1 MSVTNLCRSKGVSTC
16 EQLKINNSTNNYA
29 QDRSTDMKKLLLGGF
44 LVAAVLATAG
54 FAATRASTTEASETT
69 PVTQTAPAIERGIT
83 AQQADADETTAK
95 PYIGISIR
103 NAPEDGGTD
112 GALVVSVVEGSPA
125 DGRLQVDDIITAI
138 DDTAVS
144 GARDVVGIVH
154 ESAPGDSI
162 IFSVS
167 RGGSATDI
175 SITVGELPA
184 DGHPHAN
191 RRHGHMGMRAH
202 GYGHGHMGNMGM
214 GNGMRGGVS
223 ASLITSESRYLTD
236 DGVKTVLKAAG
247 TTQNIDATAGTFDLL
262 LRDES
267 ETLSFTVNDD
277 TKIFV
282 QGVEGAANIADLS
295 ADTDTTTMV
304 MQVTSE
310 DGTQQVHFVVQGNFA
325 KHRMHRHRSNGK

>member
-1 MSVTNLCRSKGVSTC
+1 
-16 EQLKINNSTNNYA
+16 
-29 QDRSTDMKKLLLGGF
+29 MKKLLLGGF
-44 LVAAVLATAG
+44 LLAAILGAAG
-54 FAATRASTTEASETT
+54 FAAMRVSTTEASETT
-69 PVTQTAPAIERGIT
+69 PAAQTATAIERGIT

-103 NAPEDGGTD
+103 NAPEDGDTD

-125 DGRLQVDDIITAI
+125 DGNLQSDDIITAI
-138 DDTAVS
+138 DGAAVS
-144 GARDVVGIVH
+144 GARAVVNIVH
-154 ESAPGDSI
+154 ERAPGDNI

-167 RGGSATDI
+167 RDGSATDI

-191 RRHGHMGMRAH
+191 RRHAHMSKRAP
-202 GYGHGHMGNMGM
+202 GYGHGHMGMGK
-214 GNGMRGGVS
+214 GMLGGVHD
-223 ASLITSESRYLTD
+223 SLITSESRYLTD
-236 DGVKTVLKAAG
+236 DGVKTVLTAAG

-282 QGVEGAANIADLS
+282 QGVKSIASIADMS
-295 ADTDTTTMV
+295 ADTDMTTMV
-304 MQVTSE
+304 MQVTNE
-310 DGTQQVHFVVQGNFA
+310 DSTRQVHFVAQGNFA
-325 KHRMHRHRSNGK
+325 KPHIHRHRMHGNHRNGK

>member
-1 MSVTNLCRSKGVSTC
+1 
-16 EQLKINNSTNNYA
+16 
-29 QDRSTDMKKLLLGGF
+29 MKKLLLGGF

-54 FAATRASTTEASETT
+54 FAAMRASTTEASETT
-69 PVTQTAPAIERGIT
+69 PAAQTATAIERGIT

-103 NAPEDGGTD
+103 NAPEDGDTD

-125 DGRLQVDDIITAI
+125 DGSLQVDDIITAI
-138 DDTAVS
+138 DGTAVS
-144 GARDVVGIVH
+144 GARDVVSIVH
-154 ESAPGDSI
+154 EGAPGDSI
-162 IFSVS
+162 VFSVS

-175 SITVGELPA
+175 SITVGELPE

-191 RRHGHMGMRAH
+191 RGHGNMGKRAH
-202 GYGHGHMGNMGM
+202 GYGHGHMGHIGM
-214 GNGMRGGVS
+214 LGGVH

-247 TTQNIDATAGTFDLL
+247 TTENIDATAGTFDLL

-282 QGVEGAANIADLS
+282 QGIEGAASIADLS

-304 MQVTSE
+304 VRVTNE

-325 KHRMHRHRSNGK
+325 KQRMHHQRSNGK

>member
-1 MSVTNLCRSKGVSTC
+1 MG
-16 EQLKINNSTNNYA
+16 ELKINNNTNIYA

-54 FAATRASTTEASETT
+54 FAAMRASTTEASETI
-69 PVTQTAPAIERGIT
+69 PAAQTATAIERGIT

-103 NAPEDGGTD
+103 NAPEDGDTD

-125 DGRLQVDDIITAI
+125 DGSLQVDDIITAI
-138 DDTAVS
+138 DGTAVS
-144 GARDVVGIVH
+144 GARDVVSIVH
-154 ESAPGDSI
+154 EGAPGDSI
-162 IFSVS
+162 VFSVS

-175 SITVGELPA
+175 SITVGELPE

-191 RRHGHMGMRAH
+191 RGHGHMGKRAH
-202 GYGHGHMGNMGM
+202 GYGYGHMGHIGM
-214 GNGMRGGVS
+214 GKSMRRGVH

-247 TTQNIDATAGTFDLL
+247 TTENIDATAGTFDLL

-282 QGVEGAANIADLS
+282 QGIEGAASIADLS

-304 MQVTSE
+304 VRVTNE
-310 DGTQQVHFVVQGNFA
+310 DGTQQGRLVVQGNFA
-325 KHRMHRHRSNGK
+325 KSHIHRHRSNGK